1 MSINTE
7 DLSGLANDWAAAEL
21 GGDTASLE
29 EILADDFVGVGPRGF
44 SLTREQW
51 IARQFADIMLDAPEG
66 ARQHAEAEAVRAGKA
81 IAPDVSNADDLATW
95 HAVWSEEARSI
106 VRTILRHRR
115 AGNRDA
121 AKAVRRLLPP
131 RDAWRE
137 WTGTQTARQ
146 MQRYARVARDAE
158 TMAYAAYLHAVDRP
172 GVIATDPVAG
182 LLYDAGIGLP
192 RQTETPTERN
202 ADW

>member
-1 MSINTE
+1 V
-7 DLSGLANDWAAAEL
+7 LY
-21 GGDTASLE
+21 
-29 EILADDFVGVGPRGF
+29 ADDPAA
-44 SLTREQW
+44 L
-51 IARQFADIMLDAPEG
+51 
-66 ARQHAEAEAVRAGKA
+66 
-81 IAPDVSNADDLATW
+81 
-95 HAVWSEEARSI
+95 HAVWAEETRSL

-146 MQRYARVARDAE
+146 MQRYARSARDAE

-192 RQTETPTERN
+192 RQPEGG
-202 ADW
+202 AV